1 LQRKPPKGK
10 GKSSTETF
18 DTTTSNQNVDAATQN
33 PAETVIDATQSQ
45 PEAAV
50 DNSPTLF
57 DEIPYEVMATLP
69 DAGKVVKGKSV
80 KSNTAK
86 KPITGI
92 GSTSTQPIEI
102 MEAGEGTLT
111 QEDSAIARDSKLGTC
126 FRAMKSWNYIPKK

>member
-33 PAETVIDATQSQ
+33 PAETVIDANQSQ

-57 DEIPYEVMATLP
+57 DEIPDEVMATLP